1 MADKIFGFFDSE
13 SNTGA
18 IEQIAQKLPD
28 NCTIV
33 ELGTFF
39 GKSAICWAE
48 VLRGLNKTCKIYT
61 LDLFHLTNKIAID
74 YKVNS
79 SLCGIESIWPFILG
93 ECSHL
98 EIVQRLVEPYP
109 EIELVVSDFYNDPA
123 DFKNVDCVYYDG
135 WDDAGL
141 GECIDKWLAVLN
153 ENGIYSGQWY
163 HLPKL
168 AEKAESLS
176 MNLIIPKE
184 YSTVYYLER
193 KQ

>member
-1 MADKIFGFFDSE
+1 MADKIFGYYDSGL
-13 SNTGA
+13 NNGA
-18 IEQIAQKLPD
+18 IEIIAQRLPD

-39 GKSAICWAE
+39 GRSAICWAE
-48 VLRGLNKTCKIYT
+48 VLRKLNKPCKIYT
-61 LDLFHLTNKIAID
+61 LDLFRANNKTVLSD
-74 YKVNS
+74 YKNLYGMS
-79 SLCGIESIWPFILG
+79 SIWPFVLG
-93 ECSHL
+93 ECSHF
-98 EIVQRLVEPYP
+98 EMVQRLIEPYP

-135 WDDAGL
+135 WDDPNL
-141 GECIDKWLAVLN
+141 DKCIDKWLAVLN

-168 AEKAESLS
+168 AEKVESLN
-176 MNLIIPKE
+176 MNLVIPKE
-184 YSTVYYLER
+184 DSTVYYLER